1 MTMLAMM
8 EVTKSRMLLC
18 GRVGSRW
25 IQRLG
30 VFFLLNLQHKVSLA
44 RLRDKVTTIT
54 AVIHACVIPDGH
66 GLVVHGVLE
75 LVVGS
80 EGDESAPGDA
90 QREEHLL
97 GGIAPHRPV

>member
-1 MTMLAMM
+1 MGGW
-8 EVTKSRMLLC
+8 
-18 GRVGSRW
+18 GRGGFSDLECFSYLTCNK
-25 IQRLG
+25 IL
-30 VFFLLNLQHKVSLA
+30 SLA